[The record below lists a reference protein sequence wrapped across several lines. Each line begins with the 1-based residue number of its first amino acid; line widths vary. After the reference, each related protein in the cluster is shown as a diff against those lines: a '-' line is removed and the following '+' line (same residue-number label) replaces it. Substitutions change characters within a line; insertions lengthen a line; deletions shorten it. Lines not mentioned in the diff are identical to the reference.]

1 MVAKDFGYD
10 SFVLIAERDPGQAVQ
25 SRYEFRIWP
34 RVWPQA
40 AMLVQ
45 KSWSLV
51 GAERRS
57 DIYLLTPHSP
67 LRLVKLRGGT
77 RLETKRRGRDFGP
90 LQYWTH
96 LPYPPFPL
104 SHRALGA
111 LAQELGTAFLPADAG
126 LSPGHLVAGLCASAP
141 DVWPVTA
148 GKARLFF
155 QKGSSRLE
163 ICHVVS
169 AGRSRLTLAIED
181 PDPDSALRALDSLG
195 IGHLPN
201 RSYGDALCRQALP
214 VPQTKT
220 PLKRTI

>member
-1 MVAKDFGYD
+1 MVARDFGHD
-10 SFVLIAERDPGQAVQ
+10 GFVLIAERDPGQAAQ
-25 SRYEFRIWP
+25 GRYEFRIWP

-51 GAERRS
+51 GASRRS
-57 DIYLLTPHSP
+57 DIYLLTLHSP
-67 LRLVKLRGGT
+67 LKLVKLRGGT
-77 RLETKRRGRDFGP
+77 RLETKRRGRGFGP

-96 LPYPPFPL
+96 QPYPCFPL

-126 LSPGHLVAGLCASAP
+126 PSPGHLVAGLCASAP

-148 GKARLFF
+148 GKARLLFH
-155 QKGSSRLE
+155 KRSSHLE
-163 ICHVVS
+163 ICRVVS

-181 PDPDSALRALDSLG
+181 SDPDRALRAIDGLG

-201 RSYGDALCRQALP
+201 RSCGEALCRRSLL
-214 VPQTKT
+214 VPQTT
-220 PLKRTI
+220 APLKGTI